1 MKRSV
6 WWLGWLGVLALAG
19 LFLPTRVQAAGH
31 RDDAPPQQVVV
42 GQDFVLEAG
51 ESVPG
56 DLVVLGGRATLQ
68 PGSTVLGDVVVM
80 GGSLEARGIIQGQAV
95 VMGGRAVLD
104 GTLGQDLV
112 VMGGQIHLRDQA
124 RVQGDVVLVGG
135 TLRRDP
141 GAVVHGRVVRTFSW
155 GRGTG
160 STFAPAGPGSGLAM
174 LYQQVVRTAWAGLK
188 AVVYAAL
195 AMLTA
200 LFAPQA
206 LQRTAT
212 AAERYPLH
220 SAGAG
225 FLAMVLAAVL
235 AVVLTI
241 TLVGIPLVVVLALV
255 MGLLYWLGLFSLG
268 WLLGHR
274 LVQALGRAWPLVAE
288 AGLGTLLLVLLMAA
302 VDVVAC
308 IGWALHLAVVL
319 VAQGAAVLT
328 VLGTRPAE
336 ATLEQVATSIQTPS
350 TPPAPPAP
358 TA

>member
-1 MKRSV
+1 MKRRIV
-6 WWLGWLGVLALAG
+6 WWLGWPGVLLLAG
-19 LFLPTRVQAAGH
+19 LFFPARAWAAGP

-68 PGSTVLGDVVVM
+68 PGSTVQGDVVVM
-80 GGSLEARGIIQGQAV
+80 GGSLEARGVIQGQAV
-95 VMGGRAVLD
+95 VMGGRAALD

-112 VMGGQIHLRDQA
+112 VMGGQIHLRDRA

-141 GAVVHGRVVRTFSW
+141 DAVVHGRVVRALAW
-155 GRGTG
+155 GEGRGG
-160 STFAPAGPGSGLAM
+160 AFVPPGPGDGLAM
-174 LYQQVVRTAWAGLK
+174 LYHQAVRTAWVGLK
-188 AVVYAAL
+188 AVVYAGL

-212 AAERYPLH
+212 AAERYPWH

-225 FLAMVLAAVL
+225 FLSMVLAAVL

-241 TLVGIPLVVVLALV
+241 TLIGIPLVVVLALV

-274 LVQALGRAWPLVAE
+274 LLQALGRTWPLVAE
-288 AGLGTLLLVLLMAA
+288 AGMGTLLLVLLMAA

-308 IGWALHLAVVL
+308 IGWVLHLAVVL

-328 VLGTRPAE
+328 LLGTRPAE
-336 ATLEQVATSIQTPS
+336 TTLEQVAASLQTP
-350 TPPAPPAP
+350 PNPP